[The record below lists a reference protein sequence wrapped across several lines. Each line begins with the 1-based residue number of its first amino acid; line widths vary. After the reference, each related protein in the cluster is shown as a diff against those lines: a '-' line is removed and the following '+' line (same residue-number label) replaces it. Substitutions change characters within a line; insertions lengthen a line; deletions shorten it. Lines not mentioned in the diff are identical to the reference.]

1 MSYALY
7 TTHLLFWIFID
18 YKKVDFNIFLSKSNS
33 TLTRSQLTFYEIFF
47 CRKIIVDFWPLPKI
61 VIFKKISRFF

>member
-7 TTHLLFWIFID
+7 TTHLLFWILID

-33 TLTRSQLTFYEIFF
+33 
-47 CRKIIVDFWPLPKI
+47 
-61 VIFKKISRFF
+61 